1 VAAITLQG
9 VTRALSGGRWEA
21 HLTGSERGVRRGTT
35 TFAEDLPE
43 PAPGGA
49 GRALDGVDL
58 EVRDRET
65 LAIIGPSGCG
75 KSTLLRV
82 VAGLEPVD
90 SGRVLYDG
98 QDVSAVPP
106 GERGIGMV
114 FQNYALYPHMESR
127 GNLGFFFRLR
137 RRREEEIDERV
148 RLTAEIMGLGFDELL
163 ERKPGT
169 LSGGQQQRV
178 AIGRCIARDPRL
190 FLLDEPLSSLD
201 ARLRARTRVELKRLL
216 TRFRITTIYV
226 THDQTEALA
235 LATRIAVMRRGRIE
249 QTGTWDELY
258 QRPASAFVAGFVG
271 TPGSPPANLLP
282 GTVSA
287 GRARLAAGALALPPA
302 LRGLPEGEKVLL
314 AVRPEHLVVAPGA
327 DPGGAEA
334 AGEPEDGALWGVVE
348 AVEPLIA
355 ERAQL
360 VHVLPDGAPSGA
372 AGPALTA
379 RAPLAPPLSRGQRV
393 RLRVD
398 PQQLLL
404 FDAATERALAP
415 G

>member
-1 VAAITLQG
+1 MAAITLQG
-9 VTRALSGGRWEA
+9 VTRALSGGRREA
-21 HLTGSERGVRRGTT
+21 HLTGSERGVRLGAT
-35 TFAEDLPE
+35 TFVEDLPE
-43 PAPGGA
+43 PAPVGSALGGPLRGA
-49 GRALDGVDL
+49 QNSPATPGPPPGSSERQRATRGGVGTGRALDGVDL
-58 EVRDRET
+58 EVRDGET

-249 QTGTWDELY
+249 QAGVWDELY
-258 QRPASAFVAGFVG
+258 QRPANAFVAGFVG
-271 TPGSPPANLLP
+271 TPGTPPANLLP

-287 GRARLAAGALALPPA
+287 GRARLAAGELSLPRPA
-302 LRGLPEGEKVLL
+302 RAAGGGEG
-314 AVRPEHLVVAPGA
+314 AAGGAPGA
-327 DPGGAEA
+327 SGGGA
-334 AGEPEDGALWGVVE
+334 GGRP
-348 AVEPLIA
+348 
-355 ERAQL
+355 RRRR
-360 VHVLPDGAPSGA
+360 S
-372 AGPALTA
+372 
-379 RAPLAPPLSRGQRV
+379 
-393 RLRVD
+393 
-398 PQQLLL
+398 
-404 FDAATERALAP
+404 
-415 G
+415 

>member
-1 VAAITLQG
+1 MAAITLQG
-9 VTRALSGGRWEA
+9 VTRALSGGPWEA
-21 HLTGSERGVRRGTT
+21 PRTGSERGVRRGTT

-49 GRALDGVDL
+49 TPGSAESPAPSGRALDGVDL
-58 EVRDRET
+58 EVRDGET

-127 GNLGFFFRLR
+127 GNLGFFLRLR

-190 FLLDEPLSSLD
+190 ILLDEPLSSLD

-249 QTGTWDELY
+249 QAGTWDELY

-282 GTVSA
+282 GTVSG
-287 GRARLAAGALALPPA
+287 GRARLAAGELSLPPA

-314 AVRPEHLVVAPGA
+314 AVRPEHLVVTPEA

-334 AGEPEDGALWGVVE
+334 EGEQEDGALWGVVE

-360 VHVLPDGAPSGA
+360 V
-372 AGPALTA
+372 
-379 RAPLAPPLSRGQRV
+379 
-393 RLRVD
+393 
-398 PQQLLL
+398 
-404 FDAATERALAP
+404 
-415 G
+415 

>member
-1 VAAITLQG
+1 MGPGAGTLPSVAAITLQG
-9 VTRALSGGRWEA
+9 VTRALSGGRREA
-21 HLTGSERGVRRGTT
+21 HLTGSERGVRRGAT

-49 GRALDGVDL
+49 TPGSADSPATPGPPPGSSERQRATRGGVGTGRALDGVDL
-58 EVRDRET
+58 EVRDGET

-82 VAGLEPVD
+82 VAGLEPVN

-249 QTGTWDELY
+249 QAGVWDELY
-258 QRPASAFVAGFVG
+258 QRPANAFVAGFVG
-271 TPGSPPANLLP
+271 TPGIAPGQPPP
-282 GTVSA
+282 GHRLRGA
-287 GRARLAAGALALPPA
+287 GPPRGGGAVPAPRPARAAG
-302 LRGLPEGEKVLL
+302 GGEG
-314 AVRPEHLVVAPGA
+314 AAGGAPGA
-327 DPGGAEA
+327 SGGGA
-334 AGEPEDGALWGVVE
+334 GGRP
-348 AVEPLIA
+348 
-355 ERAQL
+355 RRRR
-360 VHVLPDGAPSGA
+360 S
-372 AGPALTA
+372 
-379 RAPLAPPLSRGQRV
+379 
-393 RLRVD
+393 
-398 PQQLLL
+398 
-404 FDAATERALAP
+404 
-415 G
+415 

>member
-9 VTRALSGGRWEA
+9 VTRTLSG
-21 HLTGSERGVRRGTT
+21 VRSGAT

-43 PAPGGA
+43 PAPGSA
-49 GRALDGVDL
+49 EAPAPSGRALDGVDL
-58 EVRDRET
+58 VVRDGET

-216 TRFRITTIYV
+216 ARFRITTLYV

-249 QTGTWDELY
+249 QVGAWDELY
-258 QRPASAFVAGFVG
+258 QRPANAFVAGFVG
-271 TPGSPPANLLP
+271 TPGTPPANLLP
-282 GTVSA
+282 GTVAA
-287 GRARLAAGALALPPA
+287 GRVHLVAGELPLPPA

-314 AVRPEHLVVAPGA
+314 GVRPEHLRVTPEARPA
-327 DPGGAEA
+327 GAEA
-334 AGEPEDGALWGVVE
+334 EAEEEQEEELWGMVE

-360 VHVLPDGAPSGA
+360 VHVLLDGIPPGTLAPGLT
-372 AGPALTA
+372 LTA
-379 RAPLAPPLSRGQRV
+379 RAPLAPPLARGQRV

-398 PQQLLL
+398 PQQVLL

-415 G
+415 GLAPG